1 MGARRLISLDFL
13 LVYGFGLTI
22 VAATIVTTVERGA
35 GGTIKTFP
43 GTLWWAMSTVTTVG
57 YGDVTPVT
65 PLGRAAAFVLMV
77 GGITFFSAITA
88 NVAAFLVKTDSAGE
102 KIQGKRADGN
112 AGAAHA
118 RDRRAP
124 ARGREPK
131 AITDNTGDLFL

>member
-102 KIQGKRADGN
+102 KSKESEQTVMLERLTREIEGLRQEVASLKR
-112 AGAAHA
+112 
-118 RDRRAP
+118 
-124 ARGREPK
+124 
-131 AITDNTGDLFL
+131 

>member
-102 KIQGKRADGN
+102 KSKESEQTVMLERLTREIEGLRREVASLKR
-112 AGAAHA
+112 
-118 RDRRAP
+118 
-124 ARGREPK
+124 
-131 AITDNTGDLFL
+131 